1 MEFFL
6 QIIYKK
12 LQSKH
17 WILRR
22 NIHKILVGRWKMTSF
37 KPGEVAPQTGNYT
50 AYDSE
55 GHCGGSCFL
64 EKGER
69 FPATQHEGS
78 YYEME
83 E

>member
-1 MEFFL
+1 MSE
-6 QIIYKK
+6 
-12 LQSKH
+12 
-17 WILRR
+17 
-22 NIHKILVGRWKMTSF
+22 SF
-37 KPGEVAPQTGNYT
+37 RPGEVAPESASYIS
-50 AYDSE
+50 YDKY
-55 GHCGGSCFL
+55 GRCGGSCFL

>member
-1 MEFFL
+1 M
-6 QIIYKK
+6 
-12 LQSKH
+12 S
-17 WILRR
+17 
-22 NIHKILVGRWKMTSF
+22 SF